1 MSASP
6 SRSTSLGRLIGT
18 LWHYVLRYRALALA
32 IVVLGALQAI
42 VVKAPF
48 LLLKMVA
55 DAIGEF
61 MGGGKAEGTAAS
73 AAENA
78 LESNEAAADVFA
90 YLDAFR
96 DWLLVQLGLQTG
108 DPESAILAAGI
119 LLAALAVLGA
129 ILVYTHRVL
138 ASLAATR
145 VVVDERNRLA
155 SHLMSLSLRH
165 FGGQRTGDLISRVT
179 NDTNTVMS
187 SFNIVFENAVLQPM
201 FLAANLL
208 IAWWISPWVALA
220 TLGIILFLLVP
231 MLTFGRKVQKGSGK
245 SLAALG
251 KSTDAM
257 AEMFTGFRTVKA
269 FQLEGHEVAEFERIN
284 ETFARRKM
292 RLFKAKAKSQGFMH
306 LIYMLGVAGI
316 LIGLAYL
323 LQHTSDPST
332 MIVALGPLGTTYTDV
347 KRLTRTYNMLK
358 ESQGAL
364 DRLHELFELRSE
376 IDVNAGGH
384 RPERLQGAV
393 RFDDVQFSYGREQV
407 LDKLSFEIEPGQR
420 IAFVGPSGSGK
431 STVLNLVARFYD
443 PDGGRVLV
451 DGRDLREYDLSA
463 YLRTLAIVDQQP
475 FLFNTTIRENI
486 RLGRPDASEEE
497 ILQAAKDAL
506 VDDFVSELDDGYD
519 TLCGER
525 GNELS
530 GGQLQRITIARA
542 LLRNPRILLLDEA
555 TSALDTESERIVQA
569 ALDRLKEGR
578 TVLYIAHRMSTVRGA
593 DCIFALSNGA
603 LVEQGTHDELMA
615 RKDGAYRRLVE
626 MQAAN

>member
-323 LQHTSDPST
+323 LKHTSDPST

-358 ESQGAL
+358 ESQARSIASTSSSNCAARSTSMRVATARSDSKVRSASTTCSSAMGA
-364 DRLHELFELRSE
+364 S
-376 IDVNAGGH
+376 
-384 RPERLQGAV
+384 
-393 RFDDVQFSYGREQV
+393 
-407 LDKLSFEIEPGQR
+407 KC
-420 IAFVGPSGSGK
+420 
-431 STVLNLVARFYD
+431 ST
-443 PDGGRVLV
+443 
-451 DGRDLREYDLSA
+451 S
-463 YLRTLAIVDQQP
+463 
-475 FLFNTTIRENI
+475 
-486 RLGRPDASEEE
+486 
-497 ILQAAKDAL
+497 
-506 VDDFVSELDDGYD
+506 
-519 TLCGER
+519 
-525 GNELS
+525 
-530 GGQLQRITIARA
+530 
-542 LLRNPRILLLDEA
+542 
-555 TSALDTESERIVQA
+555 
-569 ALDRLKEGR
+569 
-578 TVLYIAHRMSTVRGA
+578 
-593 DCIFALSNGA
+593 
-603 LVEQGTHDELMA
+603 
-615 RKDGAYRRLVE
+615 
-626 MQAAN
+626 